1 MTDAEGEQSVLALA
15 LRRLKSAAGKG
26 KRAMAICTARE
37 LGDKSGTAG
46 SSPGSNLGDSSR
58 TGKEKEQAR
67 RSKRLR
73 RALARACPLG
83 LAYLN
88 LREFGFCGKLEDAR
102 VD

>member
-1 MTDAEGEQSVLALA
+1 MTDAEGAQSVLALA
-15 LRRLKSAAGKG
+15 LRRLKLAAGKG

-83 LAYLN
+83 LVYLN